1 MRGTACP
8 GPSHLFECVA
18 QQGLNSGPGISV
30 CIASSSRATR
40 ACLCGQSSYSLGRRC
55 FLFFHPT
62 RCLSWNVRRL
72 IFQQAGDPPAKLGCH
87 RRNRLAWSHGQGM
100 ALINAIIKLSELGI
114 LADGCPSR
122 LNELGAEAP
131 IAYPG
136 DGALVDPVA
145 GGILTRNQT
154 EKGRQ
159 LSDIVNERSIADTCQ
174 QMRGRNA
181 ANAEIGRASCRER
194 V

>member
-1 MRGTACP
+1 
-8 GPSHLFECVA
+8 
-18 QQGLNSGPGISV
+18 
-30 CIASSSRATR
+30 
-40 ACLCGQSSYSLGRRC
+40 
-55 FLFFHPT
+55 
-62 RCLSWNVRRL
+62 
-72 IFQQAGDPPAKLGCH
+72 
-87 RRNRLAWSHGQGM
+87 M

-181 ANAEIGRASCRER
+181 ANAGRAAQELQGPSQVGIGFAESVNLARGLANLLLGKGGHRDQPVEFKTDR
-194 V
+194 RRTSQGPQSRPGRHGPVASALGKRDIFEKQ